1 MIEFLIMKVPP
12 RPVLTPKSS
21 KSVVNDPSR
30 GRIKKIVAAQIKVG
44 KESKSAKQHLVR
56 KTISQVSMCIVELPY
71 QQSEA
76 LLRHEMRRVYWLRL
90 PSFRIIKTE
99 FIKHAKTRLR
109 SSVLHAIHWVHTFAS
124 WFWLIPWE
132 AEQPK
137 VKTYFQEMNKRKIT

>member
-1 MIEFLIMKVPP
+1 MKVPP

-76 LLRHEMRRVYWLRL
+76 LLRHEMRRVY
-90 PSFRIIKTE
+90 
-99 FIKHAKTRLR
+99 
-109 SSVLHAIHWVHTFAS
+109 
-124 WFWLIPWE
+124 
-132 AEQPK
+132 
-137 VKTYFQEMNKRKIT
+137 